1 LVRFN
6 LSFNII
12 YSDRFAPSSSSQSS
26 SFEELQ
32 SGENSDAYYDDIKKA
47 YSEILN
53 FSAKPVDINVELM
66 TYWAG
71 AAGNFDNNQFNGR
84 SPLDALEER
93 MMRQME
99 SMMIT
104 MFNQFQNLM
113 MSMLSN
119 RINSQNP

>member
-1 LVRFN
+1 
-6 LSFNII
+6 
-12 YSDRFAPSSSSQSS
+12 
-26 SFEELQ
+26 
-32 SGENSDAYYDDIKKA
+32 
-47 YSEILN
+47 
-53 FSAKPVDINVELM
+53 M